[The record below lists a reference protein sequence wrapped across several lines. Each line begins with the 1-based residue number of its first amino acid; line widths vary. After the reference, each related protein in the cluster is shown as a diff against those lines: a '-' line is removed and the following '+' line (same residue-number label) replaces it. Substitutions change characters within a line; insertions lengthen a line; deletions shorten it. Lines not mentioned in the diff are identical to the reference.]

1 MTKKI
6 INIAMFL
13 GREEKN
19 CKLFSFKFQ
28 RNGTTKKQTAQ
39 DDSRLVGTSYIFNET
54 FNFSSTMET
63 KITLNKSTA
72 EYKPKIIDF
81 ALNEVDVNEKFLKT
95 IGVCSFDLSTVM
107 STRKEVDLEFKEKS
121 NLFKKTK
128 LSKTLKIV
136 LVSTPSDEE

>member
-1 MTKKI
+1 LEKRKKI
-6 INIAMFL
+6 VKKYF
-13 GREEKN
+13 
-19 CKLFSFKFQ
+19 FKKK

-54 FNFSSTMET
+54 FNFSSTLET
-63 KITLNKSTA
+63 KITLNKST

-81 ALNEVDVNEKFLKT
+81 VLNEVDANEKVLKT
-95 IGVCSFDLSTVM
+95 IGICNFDLSTVM

-136 LVSTPSDEE
+136 VVSTPSDEEYFLFN